1 MRLGFIG
8 FGEAASTIALGLSET
23 GLANMIA
30 YDAMRSIAMEE
41 RARAARVQLVDSPR
55 DVCTQ
60 ADVVLSMVTASV
72 AADVAR
78 TVAPYLS
85 PRQVYADLNS
95 CSPAVKREIG
105 KLVNEAQ
112 PKALYASVA
121 VMSAVGPHRH
131 LVPMVTDG
139 PGAEA
144 FAAAL
149 TPYGCNIRVLAG
161 EIGSSAALKMCRS
174 TVLKGL
180 EALFIEALVAAEMYG
195 VTGDMLASL
204 DASFPQHELSSLAWY
219 LVERNMQHGQR
230 RAHEMDEAAR
240 TLASAGVE
248 PLVAEGAAKRLHWSA
263 ERQKAWPK
271 ACHDSPR
278 DAIHLLAKDMSC

>member
-8 FGEAASTIALGLSET
+8 FGEAASTIALGLHEA
-23 GLANMIA
+23 GLAQMVA
-30 YDAMRSIAMEE
+30 YDAMQNGSIEG
-41 RARAARVQLVDSPR
+41 RALAAGVQLLDSAK
-55 DVCTQ
+55 DVCAQ

-78 TVAPYLS
+78 TIAPYLQ
-85 PRQVYADLNS
+85 PGQVYADLNS

-105 KLVNEAQ
+105 EVVHRAQ
-112 PKALYASVA
+112 AGAWFASVA

-131 LVPMVTDG
+131 RVPMIADG

-149 TPYGCNIRVLAG
+149 RPYGCKISVLAG
-161 EIGSSAALKMCRS
+161 EIGSGAALKMCRS

-180 EALFIEALVAAEMYG
+180 EALFIEALVAAERYG
-195 VTGDMLASL
+195 VTADMLASL
-204 DASFPQHELSSLAWY
+204 DASFPQHQLSTLAWY
-219 LVERNMQHGQR
+219 LVERNLQHGER
-230 RAHEMDEAAR
+230 RAHEMDEAVK
-240 TLASAGVE
+240 TLKSAGID

-263 ERQKAWPK
+263 ERQQAWP
-271 ACHDSPR
+271 AASSGSPQ
-278 DAIHLLAKDMSC
+278 DAIRRLANDVE